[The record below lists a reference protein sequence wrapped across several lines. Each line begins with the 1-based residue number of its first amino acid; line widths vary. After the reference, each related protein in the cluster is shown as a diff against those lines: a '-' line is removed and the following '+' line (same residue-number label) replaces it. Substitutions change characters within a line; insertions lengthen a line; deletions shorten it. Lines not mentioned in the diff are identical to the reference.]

1 MDTLP
6 GNTLLPFEET
16 ECITLPPFTSCDKMI
31 VLASNDV
38 NDHSLFLNGLTQNIV
53 ILYDL
58 FEILGYQPYLLQHP
72 HSVHEKREFL
82 KAYRTI
88 TQPAM
93 VAQQLPIYMLIE
105 IGMSLDPLTRQYLRS
120 IGARIVKLYLGNI
133 LNIDIENIQNCKAV
147 FFNHHLVGEVDEI
160 WTSPHYLQHI
170 DYAAGINRVS
180 LEKSCIAP
188 YIWDPCFLTRYGTFQ
203 WTPPADWR
211 TIDLVIMDPN
221 ISFQKCSFY
230 SLLLAEAY
238 SREHPEWKG
247 NVIVINGD
255 RLKLSTN
262 AYNHLLAN
270 LSLYKAGRIQL
281 LPRKKI
287 HTILQENPSACFITH
302 QWNNDYNYMTLEL
315 VQCQYP
321 ILHNS
326 MGWMEYGYHYSI
338 DNWKHAINT
347 MHLAFS
353 KHNENRKT
361 YQTHAANLIWKHSI
375 HNPNI
380 QLRWRKILDKPL

>member
-1 MDTLP
+1 
-6 GNTLLPFEET
+6 
-16 ECITLPPFTSCDKMI
+16 
-31 VLASNDV
+31 
-38 NDHSLFLNGLTQNIV
+38 
-53 ILYDL
+53 
-58 FEILGYQPYLLQHP
+58 
-72 HSVHEKREFL
+72 
-82 KAYRTI
+82 
-88 TQPAM
+88 
-93 VAQQLPIYMLIE
+93 
-105 IGMSLDPLTRQYLRS
+105 
-120 IGARIVKLYLGNI
+120 
-133 LNIDIENIQNCKAV
+133 
-147 FFNHHLVGEVDEI
+147 
-160 WTSPHYLQHI
+160 
-170 DYAAGINRVS
+170 
-180 LEKSCIAP
+180 
-188 YIWDPCFLTRYGTFQ
+188 
-203 WTPPADWR
+203 
-211 TIDLVIMDPN
+211 MDPN

-238 SREHPEWKG
+238 SRKHPEWKG

-262 AYNHLLAN
+262 AYNHLLGN

-281 LPRKKI
+281 FSRKKI

-338 DNWKHAINT
+338 DNWDHAIET

-353 KHNENRKT
+353 KHKENRKT

-380 QLRWRKILDKPL
+380 QLRWRKILEKPL